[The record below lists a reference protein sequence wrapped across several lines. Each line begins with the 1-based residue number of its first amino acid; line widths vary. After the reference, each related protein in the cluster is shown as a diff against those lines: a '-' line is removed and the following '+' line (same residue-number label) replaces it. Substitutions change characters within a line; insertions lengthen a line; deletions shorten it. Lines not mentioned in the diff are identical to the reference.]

1 MSRCDKTACWSYG
14 DKVYLFGGFGPP
26 PPSIRSLQPH
36 LHLSIPPSH
45 FLISKLEK
53 QGSLY
58 EFKEDPSTVVGYGSY
73 VRGWSNQLVAYN
85 RTTNRWDNHTTPYK
99 LNNIK

>member
-1 MSRCDKTACWSYG
+1 MEASGPRHPP
-14 DKVYLFGGFGPP
+14 LGGRALLLHHIHF
-26 PPSIRSLQPH
+26 L
-36 LHLSIPPSH
+36 LHLLLLLCTTLHLP
-45 FLISKLEK
+45 SKLEK

-85 RTTNRWDNHTTPYK
+85 RTSNK
-99 LNNIK
+99 

>member
-1 MSRCDKTACWSYG
+1 MRQDGVLELRRPRVPVWRLRAPATLHQASHL
-14 DKVYLFGGFGPP
+14 LFHH
-26 PPSIRSLQPH
+26 LL
-36 LHLSIPPSH
+36 LHLFLLLLH
-45 FLISKLEK
+45 FLLLLLPSKLEK

-85 RTTNRWDNHTTPYK
+85 RTSNK
-99 LNNIK
+99 